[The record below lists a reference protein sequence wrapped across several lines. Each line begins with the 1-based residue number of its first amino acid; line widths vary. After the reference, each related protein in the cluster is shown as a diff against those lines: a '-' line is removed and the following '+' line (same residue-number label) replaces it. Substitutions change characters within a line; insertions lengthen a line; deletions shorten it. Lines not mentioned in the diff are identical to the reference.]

1 MKSFAVAAVIMISS
15 LSAWA
20 ATPKADKASSE
31 KKGQESAAAQLKY
44 MREHQ
49 RALDLALSGKE
60 REALKILSKLTT
72 ENFSRDEKD
81 RVYLS
86 IGRIQYQLGKLN
98 EALEAYNKVTPGS
111 TSWLEAL
118 EERATVM
125 LRQGRPE
132 NALATLKTVSAP
144 IYKDQIRSEAFFL
157 TAFAQMRICDYK
169 SVFKTLDLFK
179 ERYREKVKTWESAQA
194 KDSTARRN
202 LDEVQKTVQKL
213 NLVEAETIQHL
224 FVSESGKPQ
233 AGSPPPIRKDKD
245 QLTFPT
251 NHEIDAK
258 EIWLD
263 EVDAFRVTAKECP
276 TKNEAVPVARKE

>member
-1 MKSFAVAAVIMISS
+1 MKPFAVVAVILASS

-20 ATPKADKASSE
+20 APKAEKASPQ
-31 KKGQESAAAQLKY
+31 KRVRVSAAAQLKSV
-44 MREHQ
+44 RDHR
-49 RALDLALSGKE
+49 RALDLALAGKSK
-60 REALKILSKLTT
+60 EALKILTRLTT
-72 ENFSRDEKD
+72 KDFSAEEKD

-86 IGRIQYQLGKLN
+86 IGRIQYQLGNLN
-98 EALEAYNKVTPGS
+98 EALEAYNKVRAGGP
-111 TSWLEAL
+111 SWLEAL

-132 NALATLKTVSAP
+132 DALATLKTVAAP

-194 KDSTARRN
+194 KDPSARRN
-202 LDEVQKTVQKL
+202 LNEVQKTIQKL

-224 FVSESGKPQ
+224 YVSEGGKRQ
-233 AGSPPPIRKDKD
+233 AGAPPPIQKGQD

-276 TKNEAVPVARKE
+276 TKTEAVPVARKE